1 MTKWL
6 LIGLLPLFVCAESL
20 KIEHLRTELYSKAA
34 ENTLKKIELSL
45 EFEGENLRANENRLL
60 DSTNTVIASFF
71 YEDIFTE
78 LGKMRFKEALSKF
91 ASSHY
96 GISVKNVFILS
107 LKGIESFDLD
117 ELKSFLEDS
126 ETPANTRKR
135 QLKKAFKE
143 SNSSAKA
150 TPAPKN
156 APLQNFGAKQ
166 SVQIPPLPNVSALLD
181 DNAAGGALNALL
193 SGASGA
199 NALSDEALNALP
211 AAALKALTKGG
222 ALNGVL
228 PDNAALIN
236 KALSNKALPASNA
249 LNALSASDAAFDLSV
264 DDINPK
270 ILPLPDIELVK
281 DIPPQP
287 IKLKDGNFT
296 GVKKIN
302 LKRQSHSIK

>member
-156 APLQNFGAKQ
+156 APLQNFSAKQ
-166 SVQIPPLPNVSALLD
+166 SAQIPPLPNVSALLD

-193 SGASGA
+193 SGANGA

-211 AAALKALTKGG
+211 AATLKALTKGG
-222 ALNGVL
+222 ALNGGVL

-236 KALSNKALPASNA
+236 KALSSKALPANNA
-249 LNALSASDAAFDLSV
+249 LNALSVSDAAFDLSV

-270 ILPLPDIELVK
+270 ILPLSDIELVK
-281 DIPPQP
+281 DTLPQP

-296 GVKKIN
+296 GFKK
-302 LKRQSHSIK
+302 

>member
-135 QLKKAFKE
+135 QLKKAFTE

-156 APLQNFGAKQ
+156 APLQDLGAKQ

-181 DNAAGGALNALL
+181 DNEADGALNALL

-222 ALNGVL
+222 ALNGASGVL

-236 KALSNKALPASNA
+236 KALSNKALPTNNA
-249 LNALSASDAAFDLSV
+249 LNVLSASDAAFDLSV

-270 ILPLPDIELVK
+270 ILPLPNIELVK
-281 DIPPQP
+281 DTPPQP

-296 GVKKIN
+296 GVKK
-302 LKRQSHSIK
+302 

>member
-96 GISVKNVFILS
+96 GISIKNVFILS

-135 QLKKAFKE
+135 QLKKAFKD

-156 APLQNFGAKQ
+156 APLQNFSTKQ
-166 SVQIPPLPNVSALLD
+166 SAQIPPLPNVSALLD

-236 KALSNKALPASNA
+236 KALSNKALPANNA

-296 GVKKIN
+296 GVKK
-302 LKRQSHSIK
+302 

>member
-6 LIGLLPLFVCAESL
+6 LIGLLPLFVYAESL

-156 APLQNFGAKQ
+156 APLQNFSAKQ
-166 SVQIPPLPNVSALLD
+166 SVQIPPLPNVSALFD
-181 DNAAGGALNALL
+181 DNAAGGALNGLL
-193 SGASGA
+193 SGASG
-199 NALSDEALNALP
+199 SDEALNALP
-211 AAALKALTKGG
+211 AATLKALTKGG

-236 KALSNKALPASNA
+236 KALSNKALPTNNA

-296 GVKKIN
+296 GVKK
-302 LKRQSHSIK
+302 

>member
-150 TPAPKN
+150 TPASQN

-181 DNAAGGALNALL
+181 DNEAGGALNALL

-211 AAALKALTKGG
+211 AATLKALTKGG

-228 PDNAALIN
+228 PDNATLIN
-236 KALSNKALPASNA
+236 KALSNKALPANNA
-249 LNALSASDAAFDLSV
+249 LNALSASDAAFDLNV

-296 GVKKIN
+296 GFKK
-302 LKRQSHSIK
+302 

>member
-150 TPAPKN
+150 TPASQN
-156 APLQNFGAKQ
+156 APLQNFSAKQ
-166 SVQIPPLPNVSALLD
+166 SVQISPLPNVSALLD
-181 DNAAGGALNALL
+181 DNAADGALNALL

-211 AAALKALTKGG
+211 AATLKALTKGG

-228 PDNAALIN
+228 PDNATLIN
-236 KALSNKALPASNA
+236 NALSNKALPANNA

-296 GVKKIN
+296 GVKK
-302 LKRQSHSIK
+302 

>member
-150 TPAPKN
+150 TPASQN

-181 DNAAGGALNALL
+181 DNEAGGALNALL

-211 AAALKALTKGG
+211 AATLKALTKGG

-236 KALSNKALPASNA
+236 KALSNKALPANNA
-249 LNALSASDAAFDLSV
+249 LNALSASDAAFDLNV

-296 GVKKIN
+296 GFKK
-302 LKRQSHSIK
+302 

>member
-296 GVKKIN
+296 GVKK
-302 LKRQSHSIK
+302 

>member
-150 TPAPKN
+150 TPVPKN
-156 APLQNFGAKQ
+156 APLQNFGTKQ
-166 SVQIPPLPNVSALLD
+166 SVQIPLLPNVSALLD
-181 DNAAGGALNALL
+181 DNGAGGALNALL

-222 ALNGVL
+222 ALNGGVL
-228 PDNAALIN
+228 LDNAALN
-236 KALSNKALPASNA
+236 KALSSKALPTNNA

-296 GVKKIN
+296 GFRK
-302 LKRQSHSIK
+302 